1 MKGQLLKA
9 LSLSLKTKVNLGKY
23 VLQVIENAKSRI
35 LPLTA
40 LHHSIRQ
47 KVQRLSLEIALPF
60 PNTSGR
66 MWRPHHLMPN
76 YLKVVVGS
84 SSKKKFAMYEQKSA
98 LKCILSTMNNVE
110 KRGCALAR
118 GHPGGGG
125 PLDPPYVFLQNP
137 MISRVIN
144 IRWVA
149 EKKHKDGVT
158 NHTTIS
164 GFL

>member
-1 MKGQLLKA
+1 MRNKNGSYLQPKHIIPYDKKYKD
-9 LSLSLKTKVNLGKY
+9 SLTLFQT
-23 VLQVIENAKSRI
+23 
-35 LPLTA
+35 LPDY
-40 LHHSIRQ
+40 
-47 KVQRLSLEIALPF
+47 
-60 PNTSGR
+60 
-66 MWRPHHLMPN
+66 LMPN
-76 YLKVVVGS
+76 YLKIVVGSS

-98 LKCILSTMNNVE
+98 LKCILSTMNNVG

-118 GHPGGGG
+118 GHPGGG

-164 GFL
+164 GSL

>member
-1 MKGQLLKA
+1 MRKNGSYLQPKHIIPYDKKYKD
-9 LSLSLKTKVNLGKY
+9 SLTLFQT
-23 VLQVIENAKSRI
+23 
-35 LPLTA
+35 LPDY
-40 LHHSIRQ
+40 
-47 KVQRLSLEIALPF
+47 
-60 PNTSGR
+60 
-66 MWRPHHLMPN
+66 LMPN
-76 YLKVVVGS
+76 YLKIVVGSS

-98 LKCILSTMNNVE
+98 LKCILSTMNNVG

-118 GHPGGGG
+118 GHPGGGGG

-164 GFL
+164 GSL